1 MNTNIHLSAGIAL
14 AMFASPG
21 LRAEEPAP
29 EIAGL
34 QKAAS
39 DFVIAYN
46 NKDAAAIAK
55 LFTEDG
61 ELSDLTGEEITSGRE
76 EIEALY
82 SDVLAD
88 ENASSIAIEVS
99 SVRLV
104 TPEIAIEDGRAH
116 FTPPGENAIPRSIE
130 YAAVLS
136 KDAEGKWLIASSRTL
151 RDVTDAAGQLGALS
165 DALIGEWTSTTADGV
180 RLDLAIGW
188 DASGKFLSGE
198 MLTTT
203 ADAEPQTGTIR
214 IGWNANKNSI
224 VSWMFDSKG
233 GVIEGVWTVTE
244 TGWLVRAEGTTADG
258 EAFSAVQKITPEGK
272 DTIHWDASER
282 VIAGQKQPVNKLRL
296 VRQAPEAAETD

>member
-1 MNTNIHLSAGIAL
+1 MKQQTIIAACL
-14 AMFASPG
+14 ALVFPAPG
-21 LRAEEPAP
+21 LHAEEPTP

-34 QKAAS
+34 HKAAS

-61 ELSDLTGEEITSGRE
+61 ELTDLTGGEITSGRD

-136 KDAEGKWLIASSRTL
+136 KDAEGTWLIASSRTL
-151 RDVTDAAGQLGALS
+151 RDVTDAAGQLAALS
-165 DALIGEWTSTTADGV
+165 DSLIGEWTSTTADGV

-258 EAFSAVQKITPEGK
+258 ETFSAMQKITPEGK

-282 VIAGQKQPVNKLRL
+282 VIAGEKQPVNKLRL

>member
-1 MNTNIHLSAGIAL
+1 MVACLAL
-14 AMFASPG
+14 VLPAPG
-21 LRAEEPAP
+21 LHADETTP

-34 QKAAS
+34 HKAAS
-39 DFVIAYN
+39 DFVTAYN

-61 ELSDLTGEEITSGRE
+61 ELTDLTGGEITSGRD

-88 ENASSIAIEVS
+88 EDAPSIAIEVS

-116 FTPPGENAIPRSIE
+116 FTPPGENTIPRSIE

-151 RDVTDAAGQLGALS
+151 RDVTDAAGQLAALS

-233 GVIEGVWTVTE
+233 GVIEGVWTETE

-258 EAFSAVQKITPEGK
+258 ETFSAMQKITPEGK
-272 DTIHWDASER
+272 DIIHWNASER

-296 VRQAPEAAETD
+296 VRQPPEAAEAN

>member
-1 MNTNIHLSAGIAL
+1 MITACLAL
-14 AMFASPG
+14 VLHAAV
-21 LRAEEPAP
+21 LHAEEPAP
-29 EIAGL
+29 EIASL

-46 NKDAAAIAK
+46 KKDAAAIAK

-61 ELSDLTGEEITSGRE
+61 ELTDLSGEEITSGRE
-76 EIEALY
+76 EIQAFY

-88 ENASSIAIEVS
+88 ESAPSIAIEVS

-104 TPEIAIEDGRAH
+104 TPGIAIEDGRAH
-116 FTPPGENAIPRSIE
+116 FTPPGEAAIPRSIA
-130 YAAVLS
+130 YTAVLA
-136 KDAEGKWLIASSRTL
+136 KIAEGTWLIASSRTL
-151 RDVTDAAGQLGALS
+151 RDVTDAAGQLAALS

-203 ADAEPQTGTIR
+203 ADAEPQIGTIR

-224 VSWMFDSKG
+224 VSWMFDSEG
-233 GVIEGVWTVTE
+233 GVIEGVWTQSE
-244 TGWLVRAEGTTADG
+244 TGWLIRAEGTTADG
-258 EAFSAVQKITPEGK
+258 ETFSAMQKITPDGK
-272 DTIHWDASER
+272 DVIQWDASQR
-282 VIAGQKQPVNKLRL
+282 VIAGAKQPANKMRL
-296 VRQAPEAAETD
+296 VRQPPEAAESN

>member
-1 MNTNIHLSAGIAL
+1 MKQHVIITACLAL
-14 AMFASPG
+14 VLPAPG
-21 LRAEEPAP
+21 LHADETTP

-46 NKDAAAIAK
+46 KKDAAAIAK

-61 ELSDLTGEEITSGRE
+61 EITDLTGGEITSGRE

-151 RDVTDAAGQLGALS
+151 RDVTDAAGQLAALS

-198 MLTTT
+198 TLTTT

-258 EAFSAVQKITPEGK
+258 ETFSAMQKITPEGK
-272 DTIHWDASER
+272 DVIHWNASER
-282 VIAGQKQPVNKLRL
+282 VIAGEKQPVNKLRL
-296 VRQAPEAAETD
+296 VRQAPEAAEAN